1 MTPLQ
6 LIQHLTEKMQEAGG
20 GAGCTIEL
28 RHDRE
33 LMVFDTRGMMVGE
46 PIELVRGPEKD
57 VS

>member
-20 GAGCTIEL
+20 GAGCTVEL

-33 LMVFDTRGMMVGE
+33 LMVFHPDGQMVGE
-46 PIELVRGPEKD
+46 PIVLERGPKR
-57 VS
+57 